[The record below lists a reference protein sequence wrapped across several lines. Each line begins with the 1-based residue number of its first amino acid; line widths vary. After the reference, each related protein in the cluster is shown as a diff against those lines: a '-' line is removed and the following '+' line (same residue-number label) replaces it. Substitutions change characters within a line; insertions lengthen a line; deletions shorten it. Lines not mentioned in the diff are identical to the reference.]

1 MPDFKAII
9 IDPIKREVRSA
20 RFDPSLRNIYQL
32 MECEQVQVV
41 FPEAIGGETL
51 WVDEE
56 GKQKPNHHFMLRTF
70 EHDVLAGVCIITSD
84 GRDTGW
90 SPEEIEQFVTWL
102 PHLDGE
108 QLLV

>member
-1 MPDFKAII
+1 MADLKAII

-20 RFDPSLRNIYQL
+20 RFEPSLDNLYQL

-41 FPEAIGGETL
+41 YPEAIGGETL

-70 EHDVLAGVCIITSD
+70 EHDILSGVCIITSD
-84 GRDTGW
+84 RGDTTW
-90 SPEEIEQFVTWL
+90 SPEEIEEFVEWR
-102 PHLDGE
+102 PDLDGE